1 MMPYGPVNYLDV
13 VEEKN
18 VLAPELIYDGDEI
31 LIVTVGNKFIEAE
44 AAAKKINAGLINLR
58 IINPLP
64 GEFLLKAFKS
74 YKKIVT
80 IEEAVLNG
88 GVGSSISSLLTDN
101 QISRELLR
109 LGLPKKFIEPG
120 SNAELSKVYKLDA
133 EGIIGSIMERWGK
146 IN

>member
-1 MMPYGPVNYLDV
+1 MSLKK
-13 VEEKN
+13 KN
-18 VLAPELIYDGDEI
+18 VLVPELIYDGDEI

-88 GVGSSISSLLTDN
+88 GVGSSISSLLTD
-101 QISRELLR
+101 SRSLQELLR
-109 LGLPKKFIEPG
+109 LGLPKSSLNLVQMPNLVKFI
-120 SNAELSKVYKLDA
+120 NWMQKELLGQSWKDG
-133 EGIIGSIMERWGK
+133 EK
-146 IN
+146 IK

>member
-1 MMPYGPVNYLDV
+1 MIRQAQQKIKGPVLIMMPYGPVNYLDF

-18 VLAPELIYDGDEI
+18 VLVPELIYDGNEI

-44 AAAKKINAGLINLR
+44 AARKINAGLINLR

-88 GVGSSISSLLTDN
+88 GVGSSISSLLTDS
-101 QISRELLR
+101 QSSQELLR
-109 LGLPKKFIEPG
+109 LKF
-120 SNAELSKVYKLDA
+120 S
-133 EGIIGSIMERWGK
+133 
-146 IN
+146 